1 MDAKCLTALKGSI
14 KKWEKISERTG
25 VDLGTENCP
34 LCKLFFHSLFSCVGC
49 PVAGKTKRNFCS
61 KTPYKIWT
69 MHHENKHLNPDKD
82 YQVQCPKCILLATQE
97 VKFLKSLLPTK
108 KVQHG

>member
-14 KKWEKISERTG
+14 KKWEKISEGTG
-25 VDLGTENCP
+25 VDRGPENCP
-34 LCKLFFHSLFSCVGC
+34 LCKLFFDGLFSCVGC
-49 PVAGKTKRNFCS
+49 PVAGKTKRDFCN
-61 KTPYKIWT
+61 KTPYEKWT
-69 MHHENKHLNPDKD
+69 MHHEDKHHTYED
-82 YQVQCPKCILLATQE
+82 YQVHCPKCTLLATQE